1 MELGSKR
8 LITMG
13 TRDNKKYSFDV
24 ETLNCNEPSRFCRKK
39 LFGLSQAAMG
49 VLATWCS
56 SVQQLR
62 LAGVADGLQ
71 QRAIVE
77 PIDLGQR
84 RFPGRTCASSCSYR
98 LHLLRVGASSKPGT
112 VHSCDI
118 ACTEQ
123 QGGPPTVRSP
133 PQAGG
138 GFLFLF
144 CQTL

>member
-1 MELGSKR
+1 MDVGSKR

-13 TRDNKKYSFDV
+13 ARDNKKYSFDV
-24 ETLNCNEPSRFCRKK
+24 ETLNCNEPSRFCRK

-49 VLATWCS
+49 ILATWCS

-84 RFPGRTCASSCSYR
+84 RISRENLCVVLLISAPPSQKLEPPANPGRFTLA
-98 LHLLRVGASSKPGT
+98 
-112 VHSCDI
+112 I